1 MQNSNYS
8 LYYLRPTIVCEL
20 SMIIRGIKKVVKP
33 FVDFPKWMGLKDVKV
48 NASMLFSNVKAIFT
62 YNKTNRTETFENA
75 VVRLGLTEKD
85 LVERS
90 QQYKYTAMV
99 YLGLALVTLAYAVFL
114 LIGQHYLGGLPAACI
129 AMLFLV
135 FAFRNHFWFFQIR
148 RRKLGCTVKEWFNYI
163 IGK

>member
-1 MQNSNYS
+1 
-8 LYYLRPTIVCEL
+8 
-20 SMIIRGIKKVVKP
+20 MIIRGIKKVVKP